1 VPIREMSESELDE
14 LYRSFERAGVIL
26 TPADKAA
33 LKLEVWEIANT
44 VQITWLAWERT
55 PRQMEKEMRSVAEL
69 ARLLEKALGK
79 PPDGDWLEAEQTPI
93 VRLPYDLSFVWSESG
108 RGASDA
114 VLERSL
120 RTFYQLLDDVA
131 LAAERGLASRLNS
144 EPSKRVNWRRGRD
157 KAVNFFLFRLS
168 DIWVERTKKDADAW
182 VDKFTGEYRGNFWY
196 FVRASAALCRE
207 FMGEKATDGALFS
220 RLERLIREQKQE
232 LRSTTRQSK

>member
-1 VPIREMSESELDE
+1 MPIREMSESELDE

-131 LAAERGLASRLNS
+131 LAAERGLA
-144 EPSKRVNWRRGRD
+144 
-157 KAVNFFLFRLS
+157 
-168 DIWVERTKKDADAW
+168 
-182 VDKFTGEYRGNFWY
+182 
-196 FVRASAALCRE
+196 
-207 FMGEKATDGALFS
+207 
-220 RLERLIREQKQE
+220 REQEKVSS
-232 LRSTTRQSK
+232 LTADSNARRD

>member
-1 VPIREMSESELDE
+1 MSESELDE

-93 VRLPYDLSFVWSESG
+93 VRLPYDLSFVWSERYAARLTPFWKGPS
-108 RGASDA
+108 APSISCWTM
-114 VLERSL
+114 LP
-120 RTFYQLLDDVA
+120 LLPKEV
-131 LAAERGLASRLNS
+131 
-144 EPSKRVNWRRGRD
+144 WRAG
-157 KAVNFFLFRLS
+157 
-168 DIWVERTKKDADAW
+168 
-182 VDKFTGEYRGNFWY
+182 
-196 FVRASAALCRE
+196 
-207 FMGEKATDGALFS
+207 
-220 RLERLIREQKQE
+220 
-232 LRSTTRQSK
+232 